1 MNETT
6 NNFWEAFKNWDPP
19 APPLIFFRL
28 YYNDQGRPLFYTM
41 EDLPGNYIEVD
52 RETYVIGTMNVK
64 VVDNKLIKIQTQHF
78 TKLVPSN
85 SGTPCSPHDVCIVVD
100 STPNTKWSLKTND
113 PN

>member
-19 APPLIFFRL
+19 PPVPIYRRL

-41 EDLPGNYIEVD
+41 EDLPGNYIDVD
-52 RETYVIGTMNVK
+52 AETYALGLMNVK
-64 VVDNKLIKIQTQHF
+64 VTNKKIIKIQIQYY
-78 TKLVPSN
+78 TKLVPN
-85 SGTPCSPHDVCIVVD
+85 GIGTPCDPRDVCIVVD

-113 PN
+113 TN